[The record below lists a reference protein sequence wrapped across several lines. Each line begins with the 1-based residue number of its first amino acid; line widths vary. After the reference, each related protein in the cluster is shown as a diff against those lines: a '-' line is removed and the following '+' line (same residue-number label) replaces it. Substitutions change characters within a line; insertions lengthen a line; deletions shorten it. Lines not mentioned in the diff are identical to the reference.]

1 MNRRP
6 ALLVALIAVLGV
18 LVPATASAAGS
29 SIRHVFI
36 IVLENES
43 ASTTF
48 AAGSPARY
56 LATTLRGQ
64 GAYVPNYY
72 GIGHNSNANYIA
84 MISGQAPNAQT
95 QADCQNFTDL
105 LPGTLDANGQAQGT
119 GCVYP
124 TAVPT
129 IASQL
134 DTAGFTWRSYNEDMG
149 AAPAREPG
157 VCAHPAINANDNTQ
171 SATATDQYATRH
183 NPFVYFH
190 RIIDDTTLCNTHV
203 VGLDALGQ
211 DLGSATGVPNYSF
224 ITPNLCNDG
233 HDAPC
238 KNGQPGGLVSADQ
251 FLQTWVPRITASPAY
266 RQDGLLMVLFD
277 EAAGQQPSSCCG
289 EIPGPGSP
297 MPGINGPGGGQ
308 TGAVLLSP
316 CIAPGTVT
324 QTAYNHYSM
333 LASVEDSF
341 GLPHIG
347 YAAGPGATPFGPD
360 ILNRSCG
367 SAPPR
372 AAITAPNLLSNVS
385 SRARIPVRLSA
396 STAGGTDLS
405 SYTVQVRDLGA
416 RGRRVRTLAS
426 ATQATSLT
434 YRGRLGHSYAFTV
447 IATNLAGQSGPAAST
462 TVLVPSGVRP
472 TGGHYSRGWRVHRV
486 RGAWQ
491 GRAIASRVRGATFK
505 LRYFGGPLALIGERA
520 AGGGV
525 ARVTL
530 DGRSR
535 VIRLHA
541 PGRLRVRQVIYRGFV
556 RLARHHLTV
565 QILRGAVTLEG
576 VAIASRRS

>member
-1 MNRRP
+1 VRNHP
-6 ALLVALIAVLGV
+6 SLGIR
-18 LVPATASAAGS
+18 ANAA
-29 SIRHVFI
+29 
-36 IVLENES
+36 
-43 ASTTF
+43 
-48 AAGSPARY
+48 
-56 LATTLRGQ
+56 
-64 GAYVPNYY
+64 
-72 GIGHNSNANYIA
+72 
-84 MISGQAPNAQT
+84 
-95 QADCQNFTDL
+95 
-105 LPGTLDANGQAQGT
+105 
-119 GCVYP
+119 
-124 TAVPT
+124 
-129 IASQL
+129 
-134 DTAGFTWRSYNEDMG
+134 
-149 AAPAREPG
+149 
-157 VCAHPAINANDNTQ
+157 DNTQ

-190 RIIDDTTLCNTHV
+190 AIIDDTTLCNTHV
-203 VGLDALGQ
+203 VGLDALAQ

-324 QTAYNHYSM
+324 ETAYNHYSM

-347 YAAGPGATPFGPD
+347 YAAGPGATPFGSD
-360 ILNRSCG
+360 LYNRSCG
-367 SAPPR
+367 PAPPT
-372 AAITAPNLLSNVS
+372 ATVTAPALLSTVS
-385 SRARIPVRLSA
+385 SRTRIPLRLSA
-396 STAGGTDLS
+396 STTGGTDLS
-405 SYTVQVRDLGA
+405 SYLVQVRDLGA
-416 RGRRVRTLAS
+416 RVPRVRTVAS
-426 ATQATSLT
+426 ATRATSLT

-447 IATNLAGQSGPAAST
+447 TATNLAGQSSPAASA
-462 TVLVPSGVRP
+462 TVLVPSGVRA
-472 TGGHYSRGWRVHRV
+472 GGHYSRGWRVHRV

-491 GRAIASRVRGATFK
+491 GRAIASRMRGATLK
-505 LRYFGGPLALIGERA
+505 LRYLGGPLALIGETGAR
-520 AGGGV
+520 GGV

-535 VIRLHA
+535 VIGLHA
-541 PGRLRVRQVIYRGFV
+541 PGRLRVRQVIYRGLV
-556 RLARHHLTV
+556 RFAHHRLTV
-565 QILRGAVTLEG
+565 QVLRGTVTLEG
-576 VAIASRRS
+576 IAILGR